1 MIWNA
6 VLLSLRGIRR
16 NPMRSVL
23 TLIGIIVG
31 VAAVIT
37 MVNTG
42 SGAALKIKMDIS
54 SMGSRLLMIWPSHT
68 SHRMVSGKASELI
81 SFKAE
86 DAEAIISNITSV
98 EAASPEISS
107 SGKAIYGNRNWKT
120 HYVGTT
126 NDYFRVNNYSMLA
139 GREFTDGEVRHGDP
153 VCILG
158 GTVCKNLFGSQ
169 NPLGERIRLE
179 KVSCEIIGI
188 LEIKGRNT
196 LMSDPDDVVILPMR
210 TFQRRISGNQSVHSL
225 EVSIKEGMS
234 MKTAQADIRQLLRD
248 RRHVRG
254 SDKDNFEI
262 MDFKE
267 ITGMLTKSSGT
278 LTSLLGA
285 VAAISLLIG
294 GIGIMNIMLASVT
307 ERTREIGIRLAIG
320 AFPWEVMIQF
330 LIEAITLS
338 VLGGSMG
345 IVVALASTL
354 WLSTIM
360 HVPFVFSKGI
370 LLLSVLFSVGI
381 GVIFGFFPALKAAR
395 MDPVEAIQ
403 GK

>member
-1 MIWNA
+1 MFWNA

-16 NPMRSVL
+16 NPMRSML
-23 TLIGIIVG
+23 TLVGIIVG

-42 SGAALKIKMDIS
+42 NGAALQIKRDIN
-54 SMGSRLLMIWPSHT
+54 SMGSRLLLIRPIN
-68 SHRMVSGKASELI
+68 RMVSGKASEVI
-81 SFKAE
+81 SFRAE
-86 DAEAIISNITSV
+86 DAEAISSNITSV
-98 EAASPEISS
+98 EAAAPEISS

-120 HYVGTT
+120 SYVGTT
-126 NDYFRVNNYSMLA
+126 NDYFRVSNFSILA
-139 GREFTDGEVRHGDP
+139 GRKFTDGEVRCGAP

-179 KVSCEIIGI
+179 KLSCEIIGI
-188 LEIKGRNT
+188 METKGRSV
-196 LMSDPDDVVILPMR
+196 LIRDPDDVVFLPMR
-210 TFQRRISGNQSVHSL
+210 TFQRRISGNQNIHSL
-225 EVSIKEGMS
+225 EISIKEGMS
-234 MKTAQADIRQLLRD
+234 MKTAQANIRQLLRD
-248 RRHVRG
+248 RRHLSRV
-254 SDKDNFEI
+254 DKDNFEI
-262 MDFKE
+262 MDLKE
-267 ITGMLTKSSGT
+267 ITGMLTKSTGT

-307 ERTREIGIRLAIG
+307 ERTHEIGIRLAIG
-320 AFPWEVMIQF
+320 ALPWEVMIQF

-345 IVVALASTL
+345 IVVAFASTL

-360 HVPFVFSKGI
+360 LVPFVFSTNI
-370 LLLSVLFSVGI
+370 LLLSFLFSLGI
-381 GVIFGFFPALKAAR
+381 GVIFGFFPAIKAAR
-395 MDPVEAIQ
+395 MNPVEAMR